1 MSIII
6 PTKNSEKTLPTLFK
20 SLKKQ
25 SFKDFEVLVID
36 GFSRDKTVSIAK
48 DNGARVYTV
57 EGERSVQKNF
67 GALKAKGKY
76 LYFIDSDFYLHSKTL
91 EECVNIVERNH
102 DAVVVL
108 NISDPRPSTVA
119 KIRFFERLSYY
130 MSNIYEAAR
139 FIKKEAFFKAGGF
152 AEGLY
157 ANEDYDLHLKL
168 KRMGAKIGHTHES
181 FEIHLGEPTS
191 IREVILKSM
200 YYGRNIKQY
209 FKRNPIISHISPIRF
224 TYFKK
229 EFVAYA
235 VRKYPQSII
244 LIILLK
250 IVQFM
255 AGLIG
260 LMFKIRLPLYN

>member
-1 MSIII
+1 MVTVSIII

-139 FIKKEAFFKAGGF
+139 FIKKEAFFKAGAAAYIGSTEPAPAGVNEEF
-152 AEGLY
+152 AKKLFR
-157 ANEDYDLHLKL
+157 DYFRLD
-168 KRMGAKIGHTHES
+168 RTIGEALTD
-181 FEIHLGEPTS
+181 
-191 IREVILKSM
+191 
-200 YYGRNIKQY
+200 
-209 FKRNPIISHISPIRF
+209 FKRDKVERCSRIERIGSPVVWD
-224 TYFKK
+224 YWSLVVY
-229 EFVAYA
+229 EYN
-235 VRKYPQSII
+235 
-244 LIILLK
+244 
-250 IVQFM
+250 
-255 AGLIG
+255 
-260 LMFKIRLPLYN
+260 LYGDPKLGAR